1 MNTNQLN
8 QLGYDTK
15 AMGLVAGLDYVPD
28 LGDTENGLATDFVHR
43 SFLQLSQLDALGGVG
58 VLGGSSDRHDGIRFA
73 LEEEINLVAAVDHF
87 GDQTQQQRARELI
100 AEGKVSR

>member
-28 LGDTENGLATDFVHR
+28 VVNIEDGLTSDFVHR

-58 VLGGSSDRHDGIRFA
+58 VLGGSSDRHDGIHFA
-73 LEEEINLVAAVDHF
+73 LEEEIDLVAAVDHF
-87 GDQTQQQRARELI
+87 GDHAQQQRARELI
-100 AEGKVSR
+100 AAGKVSN